1 MQLLSNVPLPLL
13 IGVVFCGVLGVILL
27 LGRPRR
33 TTQSGVRLDGYI
45 NNPSSPEVKIDSVAS
60 GGRSDSAGLERVLGI
75 AASIAPQKLRA
86 SAATDLTKARVN
98 MSVTL
103 FLGIRGVL
111 LVGAPILGLL
121 WVLSMAQKGPLQLA
135 AAGMFALLVP
145 RLPRIWLQRRI
156 KANAHAIDRALPY
169 ALDLMVACLE
179 GGLSLEATL
188 DKAASENDSL
198 LSEEIRRTL
207 AEIALGRPSADALR
221 DLGTRT
227 GVADLKRLTESV
239 LQAER
244 MGISIAEAMRTLADE
259 SRTRRRQRAEESA
272 QKAPIK
278 MVPVMVLTTL
288 PAIGAVV
295 LTPSLISLSRA
306 LASFAH
312 K

>member
-1 MQLLSNVPLPLL
+1 MQLLSSVPLLVL
-13 IGVVFCGVLGVILL
+13 IGVVFCGVLGAILL
-27 LGRPRR
+27 LDRPRR
-33 TTQSGVRLDGYI
+33 TTRSGARLDQYV
-45 NNPSSPEVKIDSVAS
+45 NDLSSSEMNIDNLATARRAQTS
-60 GGRSDSAGLERVLGI
+60 GLDRMLGF
-75 AASIAPQKLRA
+75 AAVTAPRKLRA
-86 SAATDLTKARVN
+86 TAAADLTKARVN
-98 MSVTL
+98 MSPNV

-111 LVGAPILGLL
+111 LIGAPLLGLM
-121 WVLSMAQKGPLQLA
+121 WILSLPQKGPIQWAML
-135 AAGMFALLVP
+135 GMFVLLVP
-145 RLPRIWLQRRI
+145 RLPSIWLQRRV
-156 KANAHAIDRALPY
+156 KTNTRAIERALPY

-188 DKAASENDSL
+188 DKVASDNDSL
-198 LSEEIRRTL
+198 LAEEIRRTL
-207 AEIALGRPSADALR
+207 AEITLGRPSTDALR

-259 SRTRRRQRAEESA
+259 SRIRRRQRAEEMA
-272 QKAPIK
+272 QKAPVK

-295 LTPSLISLSRA
+295 LTPSIISLSRA
-306 LASFAH
+306 LSVLVH